1 MEGKKQSNFVTPH
14 LMNELA
20 SFQIAHPYHL
30 CIGWLFGYFYLM
42 NKIRHL
48 QSHAFTLH
56 TFVAHFIFNIVQFYC
71 YQMLYLE
78 LYRLVKTSKSVRIDI
93 YRIAFVIVYTHVL
106 FFLLFWFVQHTIHA
120 YTKQK
125 SHKRAKTH
133 VLNELITNKFFD
145 LPFDVHNLSRVEK
158 TLKCKKVKWK

>member
-1 MEGKKQSNFVTPH
+1 MEGKKQSNFVTLH

-106 FFLLFWFVQHTIHA
+106 FFPPFLVRAAHHTCIYEA
-120 YTKQK
+120 KITQTRKDSCTK
-125 SHKRAKTH
+125 
-133 VLNELITNKFFD
+133 
-145 LPFDVHNLSRVEK
+145 
-158 TLKCKKVKWK
+158 